1 MMIRKEGRKSAIS
14 TLNLSSFFSVSACE
28 RAVVS
33 PLSLESVR
41 RNGRKASTERERET
55 PRGRSSAFSLFAKEK
70 EREEKRAKKKK
81 KKKKKRSIEEEK
93 KWSPTAFH
101 TRKKLKERLARREES
116 SSLPLSLGP
125 QLNAR

>member
-1 MMIRKEGRKSAIS
+1 MMFRKEGRKSAIS

-81 KKKKKRSIEEEK
+81 RKKKRSIEEEK